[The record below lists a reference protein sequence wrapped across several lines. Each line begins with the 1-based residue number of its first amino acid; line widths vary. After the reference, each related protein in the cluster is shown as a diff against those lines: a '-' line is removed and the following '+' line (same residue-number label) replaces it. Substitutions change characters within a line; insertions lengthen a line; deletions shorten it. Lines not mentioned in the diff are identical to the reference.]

1 MCVYL
6 RKFKQMDK
14 YLNIVSFNIPYPAN
28 YGGVI
33 DVYYK
38 LEALRACGVKLI
50 LHCFEYER
58 PHAPE
63 LESICDKVFYYKRRT
78 GVIANLTWLPYNVYS
93 RKDHRLIEN
102 LLQNDYPILFEGLHS
117 CYYMDDP
124 RLRNRMKIFRECNI
138 EHDYYRHLAKSGK
151 GLVRNAFSRSRPCAS
166 KPIRK

>member
-1 MCVYL
+1 
-6 RKFKQMDK
+6 MDK

-78 GVIANLTWLPYNVYS
+78 GVIANLTNSTV
-93 RKDHRLIEN
+93 RKSDNRRIHDRRRLFTKTIS
-102 LLQNDYPILFEGLHS
+102 QSKDRVRSLF
-117 CYYMDDP
+117 P
-124 RLRNRMKIFRECNI
+124 RE
-138 EHDYYRHLAKSGK
+138 
-151 GLVRNAFSRSRPCAS
+151 
-166 KPIRK
+166 